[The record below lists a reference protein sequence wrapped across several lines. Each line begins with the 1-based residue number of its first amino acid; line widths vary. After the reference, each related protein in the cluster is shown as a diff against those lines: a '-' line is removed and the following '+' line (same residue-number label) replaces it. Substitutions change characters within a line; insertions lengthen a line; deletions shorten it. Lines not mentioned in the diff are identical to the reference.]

1 MGTLTAGNIK
11 AGGLESYASPSTN
24 NHITFANTTVTTTKS
39 TGYDIGGQEVET
51 FDFTENGIAPGQTFV
66 YEKRGAPKTRG
77 YPGFC
82 LVSDGKDGTQ
92 LFTDRGPSNLQ
103 MSTSGDVHHDSGGGV
118 FLYNNTSIYFDGSDY
133 IIITNQD
140 DALTMG
146 SQSCTWDW
154 WMYPTSNSAEKF
166 LLGGKGESQGFFHLS
181 VRYDYSPQGWD
192 VRYDT
197 GSARA
202 TRNHKDELLTGIPTV
217 NKWNHIAFVFEDGLR
232 YRMYLNGKMQFAQDQ
247 AYNFGAENF
256 NIGAVEGY
264 LTSSARYDGYI
275 DDFRVRKGF
284 TYQGDFLP
292 PDRSPRDTSGLGDVA
307 DYTKITM
314 MGERLDTSTYFTAV
328 IYVAGNEVG
337 ATDFMG
343 IDVSDLDV
351 VVYHLGN
358 VQKIMVHN
366 NLSSNIKFT
375 AYVEKTT

>member
-1 MGTLTAGNIK
+1 LGTLTAGNIK
-11 AGGLESYASPSTN
+11 AGGLESYASPPTN

-92 LFTDRGPSNLQ
+92 LFTDNGPSNLQ
-103 MSTSGDVHHDSGGGV
+103 MSVTGDVHHDSGGSI
-118 FLYNNTSIYFDGSDY
+118 FLFNDTSIYFDGSDY
-133 IIITNQD
+133 ITVINQD
-140 DALTMG
+140 NALTMG

-154 WMYPTSNSAEKF
+154 WMYPTSSSAEKF
-166 LLGGKGESQGFFHLS
+166 LFSDDGESQGFFHIGI
-181 VRYDYSPQGWD
+181 RWD
-192 VRYDT
+192 ADPDTWEVRYDT

-202 TRNHKDELLTGIPTV
+202 TSTHAAGLPTV
-217 NKWNHIAFVFEDGLR
+217 NKWNHVAFVFEDGLR
-232 YRMYLNGKMQFAQDQ
+232 YRMYLNGKFQFGQDQ

-256 NIGAVEGY
+256 NIGAIEGY

-284 TYQGDFLP
+284 TYQGNFLP
-292 PDRSPRDTSGLGDVA
+292 PDRSPKDTSGLGDVA

-314 MGERLDTSTYFTAV
+314 MGERLDTSTYFTAI
-328 IYVAGNEVG
+328 IYVAGDEVV

-343 IDVSDLDV
+343 IDVRDLDV

-358 VQKIMVHN
+358 AQKIMVHN